1 MRRIGRVEN
10 RKTIAAALM
19 VAISLF
25 VAFASVA
32 SAAEIHV
39 PDDHATIQQ
48 AVNAAGA
55 GDTIVVRDG
64 TYIENV
70 DVGKRLTIR
79 SVNGSAVTTV
89 KAANPGDDIFD
100 VTVDS
105 VNITGFT
112 VRGSSYA
119 GICLGG
125 VKYCNIS
132 GNRATENRHGFH
144 LHSSCYNRLTDNTAE
159 KNTDYGFSSSPTLTE
174 MSSQTTLHR
183 RTIAESPYPGL
194 SITRS

>member
-100 VTVDS
+100 VTVD
-105 VNITGFT
+105 
-112 VRGSSYA
+112 
-119 GICLGG
+119 G